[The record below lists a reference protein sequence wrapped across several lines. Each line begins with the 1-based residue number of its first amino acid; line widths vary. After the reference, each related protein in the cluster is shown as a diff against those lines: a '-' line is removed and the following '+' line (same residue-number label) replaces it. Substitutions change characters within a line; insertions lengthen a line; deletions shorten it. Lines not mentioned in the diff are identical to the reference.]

1 MNEIKVDYT
10 EGMTN
15 ESGHESFEVNVLQAV
30 LQQAVSDVMKADQ
43 SHTMRMEALEWLTD
57 EDNPTL
63 QLCLSVCNI
72 DHEYLLKHIA
82 KEKWNLDL

>member
-1 MNEIKVDYT
+1 MN
-10 EGMTN
+10 
-15 ESGHESFEVNVLQAV
+15 
-30 LQQAVSDVMKADQ
+30 ADQ